1 MRRAVLFLALFI
13 LTGVLAGCTSWM
25 TGSYVSVK
33 PHAEV
38 YAQTEPQDT
47 EVASY
52 YQQLRD
58 AFLILVER
66 YSDKGVVDVSQYGS
80 ALESDLERAA
90 AYVTDQ
96 DPMGAYAVSKIQ
108 YELKEVGARRVAAV
122 EISYRKTLEEMQEIQ
137 AVWGPEG
144 VRTKVAT
151 ALDAFTQK
159 LTLRVSGYE
168 TLDLTKMVEDYY
180 SSHLNSVMECPRVT
194 ASLYPR
200 TGTVRLMEI
209 RFHYSTSQ
217 ETMRS
222 MRREVQTIF
231 SSASGYVGK
240 QLPDLAKATRLYSFL
255 MALYSEAGPSVTP
268 AYSLLCQGVGDSES
282 FALVYAALCRQ
293 SELECQVVRG
303 THGGKT
309 WYWNI
314 VCLDGVYYH
323 VDLMGDRELGRLNLR
338 SDPDMEAYDWDQ
350 SAYPSCEVPPEPEV
364 TVPEETQPQPAQ
376 TGSTESAEPAAVT
389 EIPTE
394 PSETTVSTMPV
405 QTEEV
410 P

>member
-1 MRRAVLFLALFI
+1 MKRAILFLTFL
-13 LTGVLAGCTSWM
+13 VLVGIFTGCTRWM

-33 PHAEV
+33 PHAEA

-47 EVASY
+47 EVAAN

-66 YSDKGVVDVSQYGS
+66 YADKGAVDVSQYGA
-80 ALESDLERAA
+80 ALERDLERAA

-96 DPMGAYAVSKIQ
+96 DPMGAYAVSEVH
-108 YELKEVGARRVAAV
+108 YELKEVGARRIAAV
-122 EISYRKTLEEMQEIQ
+122 EIAYRKTLEEVQDIQ

-144 VRTKVAT
+144 VKTKVAA
-151 ALDAFTQK
+151 ALDTFAPK

-168 TLDLTKMVEDYY
+168 TLNLTEIVEDYY
-180 SSHLNSVMECPRVT
+180 SSHMSNVMECPRVT
-194 ASLYPR
+194 ANLYPR

-209 RFHYSTSQ
+209 RFLYSTSQ

-293 SELECQVVRG
+293 SELECQVVQG
-303 THGGKT
+303 TYKGKT

-323 VDLMGDRELGRLNLR
+323 VDLMGDREMGRLNLR
-338 SDPDMEAYDWDQ
+338 SDSDMDAYNWER
-350 SAYPSCEVPPEPEV
+350 SAYPSCEAPEEMEGTNPP
-364 TVPEETQPQPAQ
+364 ETQPQPVQ
-376 TGSTESAEPAAVT
+376 TG
-389 EIPTE
+389 PTE
-394 PSETTVSTMPV
+394 PTEPVVATEVPTEPTETTAPTMPT
-405 QTEEV
+405 QTEDA